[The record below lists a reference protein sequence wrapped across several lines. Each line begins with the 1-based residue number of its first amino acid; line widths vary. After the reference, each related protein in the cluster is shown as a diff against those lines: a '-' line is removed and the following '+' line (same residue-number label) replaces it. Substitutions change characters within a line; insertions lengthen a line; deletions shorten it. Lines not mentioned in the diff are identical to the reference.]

1 MEMNIGA
8 NIKKL
13 RTARGLTQEQL
24 AELLNVSSAAVSKW
38 EVKNTYPDITMLFP
52 LAHIFGVSLDELMG
66 YDEAKIKEE
75 IERLLDSYHAHSRNG
90 EFTKAREIIESARQ
104 AYPNDYKIMLTYMWA
119 KADGSAGNNP
129 AILLENREEFLQI
142 CDCILNGCTEENLR
156 IEALTMKAKLLHA
169 AGDTAGA
176 LKIFEAFP
184 SWFHSTAQ
192 KTEQLFA
199 KDTPE
204 YRYWNKRNAYG
215 LLDFMASKLSRIFR
229 YDDCLSL
236 KEKIS
241 RMEAL
246 GDAFSTLRKQEGL
259 EFFSI
264 PEHMVYAELSTML
277 TWEGADIK
285 EILRTREKQFSACK
299 AMTELAKQDEIL
311 REMLFQTYKTDD
323 LVHWTV
329 NSLTNAQHTPLARL
343 REIPAYRELLE
354 KWSK

>member
-66 YDEAKIKEE
+66 YDEVKIKEE

-204 YRYWNKRNAYG
+204 YRYWNKKNAYG
-215 LLDFMASKLSRIFR
+215 LLHFMANKLSRIYR
-229 YDDCLSL
+229 YDDRLSL
-236 KEKIS
+236 KEKTAQ
-241 RMEAL
+241 MEAL
-246 GDAFSTLRKQEGL
+246 GDAFAALRKQEGM

-264 PEHMVYAELSTML
+264 SEHMVYAELSGTLVLGGDMN
-277 TWEGADIK
+277 D
-285 EILRTREKQFSACK
+285 ILRIREKEFSACQ
-299 AMTELAKQDEIL
+299 AMTELAKKDEIL
-311 REMLFQTYKTDD
+311 REMLLHTYKTDD
-323 LVHWTV
+323 LMRWTV
-329 NSLTNAQHTPLARL
+329 DWLTNAQHAPLARL

-354 KWSK
+354 KWKK

>member
-13 RTARGLTQEQL
+13 RTAKGLTQEQL

-66 YDEAKIKEE
+66 YDEAKMKEE
-75 IERLLDSYHAHSRNG
+75 IDGLLDSYHAHSRNG
-90 EFTKAREIIESARQ
+90 AFVKAREIIERARQ
-104 AYPNDYKIMLTYMWA
+104 TYPNDYKIMLTYMWE
-119 KADGSAGNNP
+119 KAGGSAGNNP

-142 CDCILNGCTEENLR
+142 CDCILNGCTEENFR
-156 IEALTMKAKLLHA
+156 IEALAMKAKLLHA

-176 LKIFEAFP
+176 LKIFENFP
-184 SWFHSTAQ
+184 SWFHSSAQ

-215 LLDFMASKLSRIFR
+215 LLDVTANKTARFFR
-229 YDDCLSL
+229 YDECLSL
-236 KEKIS
+236 KEKTS
-241 RMEAL
+241 RMETL
-246 GDAFSTLRKQEGL
+246 GDAFSALRKQEGL

-264 PEHMVYAELSTML
+264 SENMVYAELFSTL
-277 TWEGADIK
+277 LLGGGDVN
-285 EILRTREKQFSACK
+285 EIIRVLEKQFLAVQ
-299 AMTELAKQDEIL
+299 AMMALSEKDQILKELII
-311 REMLFQTYKTDD
+311 QTYKTDD
-323 LVHWTV
+323 LLRWKVEW
-329 NSLTNAQHTPLARL
+329 LTNAQQAPLAKL
-343 REIPAYRELLE
+343 REHPAYRELLE
-354 KWSK
+354 KWRT